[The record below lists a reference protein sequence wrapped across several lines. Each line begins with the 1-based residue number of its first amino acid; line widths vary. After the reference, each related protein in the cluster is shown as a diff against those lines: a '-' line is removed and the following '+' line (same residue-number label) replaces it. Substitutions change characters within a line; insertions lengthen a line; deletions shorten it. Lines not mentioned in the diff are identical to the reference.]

1 MPDPYMFRLF
11 RDEMGSC
18 ETIICKNY
26 KILRG
31 SLYYK
36 AGVLLI
42 STFYILLDTG
52 EEIFAHCSPNYVNIR
67 WSPSIFNEFNIQYPL
82 YILFNACQS
91 SSSFKDDTLHI

>member
-1 MPDPYMFRLF
+1 MIPDPYMFRLF

-52 EEIFAHCSPNYVNIR
+52 EEIFAHCLTELCKHKVEPI
-67 WSPSIFNEFNIQYPL
+67 
-82 YILFNACQS
+82 
-91 SSSFKDDTLHI
+91 HI